1 MSKTTDQFMSDS
13 DFVKYCMS
21 FYGPQGIYP
30 MDFNT
35 TQIRLAMGILKS
47 RLASNSGTFCADSV
61 DREWIRDIIV
71 EARQAIEAR
80 QDSVA

>member
-21 FYGPQGIYP
+21 FYGPEGIYP

-35 TQIRLAMGILKS
+35 TQIRLAMGILKARIS
-47 RLASNSGTFCADSV
+47 SNLGSFCADSV
-61 DREWIRDIIV
+61 DREWIRDII
-71 EARQAIEAR
+71 IEAR

>member
-21 FYGPQGIYP
+21 FYGPEGIYP

-61 DREWIRDIIV
+61 DREWIRDIIT
-71 EARQAIEAR
+71 EAR

>member
-21 FYGPQGIYP
+21 FYGPEGIYP

-61 DREWIRDIIV
+61 DREWIRDIIT
-71 EARQAIEAR
+71 EARQG
-80 QDSVA
+80 